1 MLNLNRRLKELEE
14 NGNII
19 KLGLVGAGQM
29 GKGMVSQVM
38 LMKGMVPAIVVD
50 INVENAIESYTLAGV
65 SRDDI
70 VVTDLLSEA
79 NAAMEK
85 GKFVASSNAEI
96 PPAANIIDVV
106 VDATGVP
113 DVGARIALDAIM
125 NKKHVVML
133 NVETD
138 IVIGAYLKKLADNAG
153 VIYTGSA
160 GDEPGAVMELYDFA
174 DAMGMDIVAIGK
186 GKNNPIVAGCNPD
199 TVLQQAIKE
208 GVSPK
213 MLTAFKDGTKTMV
226 EMTAMANATGYLPDV
241 RGGHAPSAVVS
252 ELPKLFQLKENGG
265 ILNNT
270 KIVDYVNGVAPG
282 VFVIVTTDLPQ
293 IHHEM
298 QYLSMGPG
306 PNYVLFRPY
315 HLTSLET
322 PLSAARAVIY
332 NEGTIVPLPGKP
344 VAETI
349 TMAKTDLSAGA
360 MLDGIGGFTVY
371 GSFDTYENA
380 KNENAVP
387 LGLIT
392 KKTKLLNP
400 KKVGEV
406 ITYADIELDKTTL
419 IYKLR
424 NLQETLIG

>member
-1 MLNLNRRLKELEE
+1 MLNLNRKLRALEE
-14 NGNII
+14 QGKPI
-19 KLGLVGAGQM
+19 KLGLIGAGQM

-38 LMKGMVPAIVVD
+38 KMKGMIPAIVVD
-50 INVENAIESYTLAGV
+50 INVDNAIESYTLAGV
-65 SRDDI
+65 AKDDI
-70 VVTDLLSEA
+70 VVTDILSEA
-79 NAAMEK
+79 NIAMEQ
-85 GKFVASSNAEI
+85 GKYVASANADI
-96 PPAANIIDVV
+96 PAAANLTDVV

-113 DVGARIALDAIM
+113 DVGAKIALDAIM

-138 IVIGAYLKKLADNAG
+138 VVIGAYLKKLADNAG

-160 GDEPGAVMELYDFA
+160 GDEPGSVMELYDFA
-174 DAMGMDIVAIGK
+174 DGMGMDIVAIGK
-186 GKNNPIVAGCNPD
+186 GKNNPVVAGCNPE
-199 TVLQQAIKE
+199 TVYEQAMKE

-265 ILNNT
+265 MLNNT

-332 NEGTIVPLPGKP
+332 NEPTIVPLPGKP

-349 TMAKTDLSAGA
+349 TIAKKDLGAGD
-360 MLDGIGGFTVY
+360 MLDGIGGYTVY
-371 GSFDTYENA
+371 GSFETYDNA
-380 KNENAVP
+380 KAENAVP

-392 KKTKLLNP
+392 KNTKLIKP
-400 KKVGEV
+400 KKTGEL
-406 ITYADIELDKTTL
+406 ITYDDIELDKTTL

-424 NLQETLIG
+424 ELQETLIG

>member
-1 MLNLNRRLKELEE
+1 MLNLNRKLRALEE
-14 NGNII
+14 AGKPI
-19 KLGLVGAGQM
+19 KMGLVGAGQM

-38 LMKGMVPAIVVD
+38 AMKGMIPAIVVD
-50 INVENAIESYTLAGV
+50 INVENAIESYTLTGIAKE
-65 SRDDI
+65 DI
-70 VVTDLLSEA
+70 VVTNVLSEA
-79 NAAMEK
+79 NVAMEQ
-85 GKFVASSNAEI
+85 GKYVASANSDI
-96 PPAANIIDVV
+96 PAAANLIDVV

-113 DVGARIALDAIM
+113 DVGAKIAIDSIM
-125 NKKHVVML
+125 NKKHIVML

-138 IVIGAYLKKLADNAG
+138 VVIGAYLKKLADNAG

-160 GDEPGAVMELYDFA
+160 GDEPGSVMELYDFA
-174 DAMGMDIVAIGK
+174 DGMGMDIVAIGK
-186 GKNNPIVAGCNPD
+186 GKNNPVVAGCNPE
-199 TVLQQAIKE
+199 TVLEQATKE

-226 EMTAMANATGYLPDV
+226 EMTAMSNATGFLPDV
-241 RGGHAPSAVVS
+241 RGGHGAAGGVKD
-252 ELPKLFQLKENGG
+252 LPGMFQLKENGG
-265 ILNNT
+265 MLNNT
-270 KIVDYVNGVAPG
+270 KIVDYINGVAPG
-282 VFVIVTTDLPQ
+282 VFIIITTDLPQ

-306 PNYVLFRPY
+306 PNYVLYRPY

-332 NEGTIVPLPGKP
+332 NEPTIVPLPGKP

-349 TMAKTDLSAGA
+349 TMAKKDLAAGD

-371 GSFDTYENA
+371 GSFESYDNA
-380 KNENAVP
+380 KAENAVP

-392 KKTKLLNP
+392 KKTKLLTP
-400 KKVGEV
+400 KKPGEL
-406 ITYADIELDKTTL
+406 ITYDDIELDKSTL

-424 NLQETLIG
+424 ELQEMLIG